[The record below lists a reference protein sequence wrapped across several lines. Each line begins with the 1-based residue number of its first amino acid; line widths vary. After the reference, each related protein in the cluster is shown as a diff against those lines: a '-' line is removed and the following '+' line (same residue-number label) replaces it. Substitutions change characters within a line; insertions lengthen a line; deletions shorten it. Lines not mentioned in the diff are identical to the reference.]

1 MVVACDLDPRRIS
14 KTLRVC
20 LLSVIVTCHFQ
31 EKQKNK
37 SSILQTSEE
46 MMNIE
51 SKISEIKRIA
61 VSVRSIR
68 LHQAHAAGIQ
78 FLFQGLLIG
87 H

>member
-1 MVVACDLDPRRIS
+1 LKSQNSVAPLTGCGEDSAPSLIY
-14 KTLRVC
+14 L
-20 LLSVIVTCHFQ
+20 FQ
-31 EKQKNK
+31 ERKQKL
-37 SSILQTSEE
+37 SILQTSEE

-61 VSVRSIR
+61 VSVRNIR